1 MTTVAAQL
9 GHMWS
14 GGSAQLRLGMIQL
27 TQYRASFAI
36 WALSSTLQ
44 AVVAMAVWQA
54 VAAAN
59 GGTTG
64 GYDASGFAGYFVIA
78 LILRELTF
86 TGIVYHLPNRVE
98 TGKFAIYLLRP
109 LHPLVQTYGASF
121 ANSVQSLVF
130 VIPIAAVLT
139 IAYDATISPSPAAV
153 LATIVVLPFAILAR
167 ASADSMVAI
176 SSFWLVRISGIRGI
190 YAMATLLLGG
200 QFAPLAVLP
209 DWLATI
215 ARALPF
221 YWALGFPIELLVGRA
236 DASEAITAV
245 AVLAAW
251 SIGLLLVL
259 QPAWRAGTRAYEAV
273 GQ

>member
-1 MTTVAAQL
+1 MTPVTAQL
-9 GHMWS
+9 GHMWA
-14 GGSAQLRLGMIQL
+14 GGTANLRLGLIQL

-59 GGTTG
+59 GGSTN
-64 GYDASGFAGYFVIA
+64 GYDAGAFAGYFVVA
-78 LILRELTF
+78 LIIRELTY

-121 ANSVQSLVF
+121 ANSIQSLAF
-130 VIPIAAVLT
+130 VVPIAIALT
-139 IAYDATISPSPAAV
+139 LLYDATISPTPAA
-153 LATIVVLPFAILAR
+153 LAATVALLPVAILAR
-167 ASADSMVAI
+167 ACADSMVAI
-176 SSFWLVRISGIRGI
+176 TSFWLVRITGIRSI
-190 YAMATLLLGG
+190 YFMCTLLLGG
-200 QFAPLAVLP
+200 QFAPIAVLP

-221 YWALGFPIELLVGRA
+221 YWALGFPVELLVGRA
-236 DASEAITAV
+236 DAADAV
-245 AVLAAW
+245 TGILVLAAW
-251 SIGLLLVL
+251 AIVLLLVL
-259 QPAWRAGTRAYEAV
+259 QPAWRAGTRAYASV

>member
-1 MTTVAAQL
+1 
-9 GHMWS
+9 MWS
-14 GGSAQLRLGMIQL
+14 GGFAHLRIGMIQL

-54 VAAAN
+54 VAVAD
-59 GGTTG
+59 GGSTG
-64 GYDASGFAGYFVIA
+64 GYDAGAFAGYFVVA
-78 LILRELTF
+78 LIVRELTF

-121 ANSVQSLVF
+121 ANSIQSLFF
-130 VIPIAAVLT
+130 VVPIAVALT
-139 IAYDATISPSPAAV
+139 YLFDATISPSPAAV
-153 LATIVVLPFAILAR
+153 AAAVVLLPFAIIAR

-176 SSFWLVRISGIRGI
+176 TSFWLVRISGIRGI
-190 YAMATLLLGG
+190 YFMCTLLLGG

-221 YWALGFPIELLVGRA
+221 YWSLGFPVELLMGRA
-236 DASEAITAV
+236 NASEAFTGI

-251 SIGLLLVL
+251 SIVLLVLL
-259 QPAWRAGTRAYEAV
+259 QPAWRAGTRAYESV